1 MNVLLQPWDTPF
13 GLPPFAQVRDEDFG
27 PAFDAAMALARG
39 NIARIAEGPGVS
51 FAEVIE
57 ALELAEGDLD
67 RVAGVFYNLAGAD
80 STEAREAL
88 MRDLAP
94 KMSAFSSEVTNN
106 KALWAKIEALWAGRE
121 GLGLTTEQ
129 LRVLTLYRQ
138 MFIRSGAALVGTAAE
153 RLTAVKSR
161 LAVLGTAF
169 GQNLLADERAW
180 FMELAETD
188 LAALPGFVQD
198 AARAAGAE
206 RSLGAVV
213 TLNRSLIVPFL
224 QFSPNRALRQRAY
237 EAWVARGANGGETDN
252 RGVAAEILALRA
264 ERASLLGYADFA
276 SFKLE
281 PEMAKTPAAVRDL
294 LMRVWEPAKRK
305 ALGDAAVLEAMLVA
319 DGLLAPLE
327 AWDWRYY
334 SEKRRKAEHD
344 LDEAALK
351 PYLSLDAMLGAQFD
365 CANKLFG
372 LEFREIE
379 GPFYHPDVRGWEVTR
394 KGAHVAVFL
403 GDYFARGAKRSGA
416 WCSAM
421 RSQRKLGGDVRPI
434 VVNVCNFAKGTPS
447 LLSYDD
453 ARTLFH
459 EFGHALHQMLSNV
472 TYGFISG
479 TSVAR
484 DFVELPSQLY
494 EHWLEVPA
502 VLEAHARHWETGEPM
517 PGDMLERLLAAGTYD
532 QGFATVEFVSSALVD
547 LEFHTGAAPA
557 DPMQKQA
564 EVLEGLGMPR
574 AIRMRHATPHFAHVF
589 SGDGYSAGYY
599 SYMWSEVMDADA
611 FAAFE
616 EAGDPFDPEVAA
628 RLERFILSAGGS
640 EEAEAL
646 YLQFRGKMPGVEA
659 LLKGRGLLDA
669 A

>member
-1 MNVLLQPWDTPF
+1 MNVLLQAWDTPF

-27 PAFDAAMALARG
+27 PAFDEAMARARA
-39 NIARIAEGPGVS
+39 NIAAIAEGPGAS

-67 RVAGVFYNLAGAD
+67 RVAGLFYNLAGAD

-121 GLGLTTEQ
+121 GLGLTAEQ
-129 LRVLTLYRQ
+129 SRVLELYRQ
-138 MFIRSGAALVGTAAE
+138 MFVRSGAALEGAAAE

-180 FMELAETD
+180 FMEISDAD

-264 ERASLLGYADFA
+264 ERAALLGYADFA

-305 ALGDAAVLEAMLVA
+305 AVGDAAVLEAMLVA
-319 DGLLAPLE
+319 DGLPAPLE

-365 CANKLFG
+365 CANRLFG

-379 GPFYHPDVRGWEVTR
+379 GPFYHPDVRGWEVTVR
-394 KGAHVAVFL
+394 RCG
-403 GDYFARGAKRSGA
+403 RSASWAG
-416 WCSAM
+416 
-421 RSQRKLGGDVRPI
+421 
-434 VVNVCNFAKGTPS
+434 
-447 LLSYDD
+447 
-453 ARTLFH
+453 
-459 EFGHALHQMLSNV
+459 
-472 TYGFISG
+472 ISG
-479 TSVAR
+479 
-484 DFVELPSQLY
+484 
-494 EHWLEVPA
+494 
-502 VLEAHARHWETGEPM
+502 
-517 PGDMLERLLAAGTYD
+517 
-532 QGFATVEFVSSALVD
+532 
-547 LEFHTGAAPA
+547 
-557 DPMQKQA
+557 
-564 EVLEGLGMPR
+564 
-574 AIRMRHATPHFAHVF
+574 
-589 SGDGYSAGYY
+589 
-599 SYMWSEVMDADA
+599 
-611 FAAFE
+611 
-616 EAGDPFDPEVAA
+616 
-628 RLERFILSAGGS
+628 LSW
-640 EEAEAL
+640 
-646 YLQFRGKMPGVEA
+646 
-659 LLKGRGLLDA
+659 
-669 A
+669 